1 MRVVAYVAAYHAAI
15 LTGAAAFE
23 MGSNFNMMSPLTQ
36 TTPTTFLH
44 ASAGLDELPT
54 LNVDNELP
62 PVLQH
67 LVDER
72 REFEM
77 NLGKAMDTLRK
88 DYPMI
93 LKKKPGTFISYLYFS
108 YFHYLELVSNMEV
121 FLFPS
126 DFSIYHEDIQVTD
139 PSGVQVKK
147 LNGYK
152 NSFRFLQTIV
162 GLLYNTDRST
172 VQNRMVYDFARQSIR
187 VSWNAMLVPKIVGNK
202 RNSLYID
209 GISIYNIDA
218 ESGKI
223 IEHRIENMLINNT
236 PVRPPYGVLSTLSQ
250 ELTANR
256 QQVPVGVGAMID
268 FH

>member
-36 TTPTTFLH
+36 STPTTFLH

-93 LKKKPGTFISYLYFS
+93 LKKKP
-108 YFHYLELVSNMEV
+108 
-121 FLFPS
+121 

>member
-93 LKKKPGTFISYLYFS
+93 LKKKP
-108 YFHYLELVSNMEV
+108 
-121 FLFPS
+121 

>member
-1 MRVVAYVAAYHAAI
+1 VEEKFEFYYQKRNMARNTMRVVAYVAAYHAAI

-93 LKKKPGTFISYLYFS
+93 LKKKP
-108 YFHYLELVSNMEV
+108 
-121 FLFPS
+121 